1 MKERLKQFL
10 LYVVSTR
17 EKRFLVYFFR
27 PLLWFLSML
36 YLGVITC
43 NSAKKERELSCPVI
57 SVGNLVLGGT
67 GKTPAVE
74 MLARMIKAMGYKAAI
89 LSRGYG
95 GKPARAVAGLSIV
108 SDGERVLLG
117 AEEGGDEPRVLAD
130 NLPGAVVLVGKD
142 RFRTGSYAINNLGAS
157 AVILD
162 DGYQHTALK
171 RDLDI
176 VTLDSSCPFGNGHLF
191 PRGTLREPVEGLKR
205 ADLFLLTRVDMAA
218 SMGSSVEDLRRKLR
232 SVNPAAPVLES
243 VHLPVYLE
251 NVITGERLEL
261 EFLTGRNVFAV
272 SSIGNPQS
280 FEKTLRNLGAR
291 LVDEFRFADHHRYTP
306 GEIAR
311 IRCMAQEKGVRIWL
325 TTQKDV
331 VRLEPFR
338 NSFVTG
344 EAVDVLALVIEL
356 KIVRGKKILE
366 DMVKSLFE
374 KTQRQSCND

>member
-10 LYVVSTR
+10 LHVVNTG
-17 EKRFLVYFFR
+17 EKRFLVCFLR

-43 NSAKKERELSCPVI
+43 NSAKKKRELSCPVI
-57 SVGNLVLGGT
+57 SVGNLILGGT

-95 GKPARAVAGLSIV
+95 RKPTRATASLGIV

-117 AEEGGDEPRVLAD
+117 AEEGGDEPRVLAG
-130 NLPGAVVLVGKD
+130 NLPGVAVLVGKD

-176 VTLDSSCPFGNGHLF
+176 VTVDSSCPFGNGHLL
-191 PRGTLREPVEGLKR
+191 PRGTLREPVEGLRR
-205 ADLFLLTRVDMAA
+205 ADLFLLPRVDMAT
-218 SMGSSVEDLRRKLR
+218 SIGFCVGDLRRKLR
-232 SVNPAAPVLES
+232 SVNPAALVLES
-243 VHLPVYLE
+243 VHSPVCLK

-280 FEKTLRNLGAR
+280 FEKTLRNLGA
-291 LVDEFRFADHHRYTP
+291 VVVNEFRFADHHRYTSD
-306 GEIAR
+306 EIAR
-311 IRCMAQEKGVRIWL
+311 IRCMAQKRGVRTLL
-325 TTQKDV
+325 TTQKDA

-356 KIVRGKKILE
+356 KIVRGKEILE
-366 DMVKSLFE
+366 DMVKSLF
-374 KTQRQSCND
+374 KGLLCS